1 MHKTTQL
8 LNQTFKKNFVC
19 TKQVQCTMPCKYL
32 KFGILISQILCL
44 QTFTIKT
51 ERKLFRLKIPAHFII
66 TQLRLLLMKWHLDYF
81 LYLKKKILYTMY
93 EHIT

>member
-1 MHKTTQL
+1 MHIIIS
-8 LNQTFKKNFVC
+8 TFS
-19 TKQVQCTMPCKYL
+19 KYV
-32 KFGILISQILCL
+32 KFHLCLISQILCL